1 MNIVENAHI
10 VSAFKPQA
18 GGSAVDGDY
27 ICLKGATH
35 VTVLAHVNQGNAAT
49 VALTLEQAKAVAGTG
64 SKAITEAVPV
74 YLVADASV
82 SDVWVRQEDA
92 VSFTTDETLKEK
104 LVVFEVDVDTL
115 DTNGGFDCLCLKAGA
130 SNAANIIS
138 ATYIV
143 TGERYHGSSVIVD

>member
-1 MNIVENAHI
+1 M
-10 VSAFKPQA
+10 
-18 GGSAVDGDY
+18 
-27 ICLKGATH
+27 
-35 VTVLAHVNQGNAAT
+35 LAHVNQGNAAT

-115 DTNGGFDCLCLKAGA
+115 DTNGGFDCLCLKAAA

>member
-1 MNIVENAHI
+1 MPISSLLSSLRPGEVPLLGTT
-10 VSAFKPQA
+10 SASRELPT
-18 GGSAVDGDY
+18 SRCWRTSIRERGD
-27 ICLKGATH
+27 CRP
-35 VTVLAHVNQGNAAT
+35 N
-49 VALTLEQAKAVAGTG
+49 LEQAKAVAGTG

-74 YLVADASV
+74 YLVADAST
-82 SDVWVRQEDA
+82 SDLWVRQADA
-92 VSFTTDETLKEK
+92 VSFTTDETTKEK

>member
-1 MNIVENAHI
+1 MNISENTHI
-10 VSAFKPQA
+10 VSAFGPQA
-18 GGSAVDGDY
+18 GGSAIVGDY
-27 ICLKGATH
+27 ISLKNASH

-74 YLVADASV
+74 YLVADAST
-82 SDVWVRQEDA
+82 SDLWVRQADA
-92 VSFTTDETLKEK
+92 VSFTTDETTKEK